1 MYAAIVHQTNQ
12 PPSYASFAMPE
23 ARQGECLITVNAA
36 AISHVVKSRASG
48 QHYSF
53 DGALPFVPGIDG
65 VGTRP
70 DGQRVWFAF
79 PRAPWGSMAEFA
91 PVAEQHCIPL
101 VDGLDSIS
109 AAAMANPG
117 MSAWAALVS
126 RAGLR
131 RGETVLINGATGSAG
146 QLAVQIARYLG
157 AGKIIVTGRNAA
169 VLHSLGADH
178 AINLTD
184 ESEALRQQFAGAFAT
199 PVDVVVDYL
208 WGSSAELILTAA
220 AKAKSPTRFVQV
232 GALSGQDIRLS
243 GAWLRAAPIQL
254 MGSGIGSLSLPQLL
268 QATAEMFAVALPAQL
283 RIATTPAPLSD
294 VETAWLRDDSQKRT
308 VFVIS

>member
-1 MYAAIVHQTNQ
+1 MYAAIVHQTNL
-12 PPSYASFAMPE
+12 PPRYASFAMPE
-23 ARQGECLITVNAA
+23 AQQGECLITVNAA

-53 DGALPFVPGIDG
+53 EGTLPFVPGIDG

-79 PRAPWGSMAEFA
+79 PRSPWGSMAEFA

-101 VDGLDSIS
+101 ADDLDSIS

-117 MSAWAALVS
+117 MSAWAALVT

-169 VLHSLGADH
+169 VLHRLGADY

-184 ESEALRQQFAGAFAT
+184 ESDALRQQFASAFAT

-220 AKAKSPTRFVQV
+220 AKAISPTRFVQV
-232 GALSGQDIRLS
+232 GALSGQDICLS
-243 GAWLRAAPIQL
+243 GAWLRAAPIQM

-268 QATAEMFAVALPAQL
+268 QATAEMFAVAVPAQL

>member
-1 MYAAIVHQTNQ
+1 MYAALVHQTNQ
-12 PPSYASFAMPE
+12 PPCYARFAMPE

-53 DGALPFVPGIDG
+53 DGTLPFVPGIDG

-79 PRAPWGSMAEFA
+79 PRSPWGSMAEFA

-101 VDGLDSIS
+101 ADELDSIS

-117 MSAWAALVS
+117 MSAWAALVT

-146 QLAVQIARYLG
+146 QLAVQIARHLG

-169 VLHSLGADH
+169 VLHSLGADY

-184 ESEALRQQFAGAFAT
+184 ESEALRQQFASAFAT
-199 PVDVVVDYL
+199 HVDIVVDYL
-208 WGSSAELILTAA
+208 WGSSAELILAAA

-243 GAWLRAAPIQL
+243 GAWLRAAPIQM

-268 QATAEMFAVALPAQL
+268 QATAEMFAVAVPAQL

-308 VFVIS
+308 VFVIN

>member
-12 PPSYASFAMPE
+12 PPRYTSFTLPE

-53 DGALPFVPGIDG
+53 DGTLPFVPGIDG

-79 PRAPWGSMAEFA
+79 PRSPWGSMAEFA

-101 VDGLDSIS
+101 ADELDSIS

-117 MSAWAALVS
+117 MSAWAALVT

-169 VLHSLGADH
+169 VLHSLGADY

-184 ESEALRQQFAGAFAT
+184 ESDALRQQFASIFAT
-199 PVDVVVDYL
+199 HVDIVVDYL
-208 WGSSAELILTAA
+208 WGSSAELILAAA

-232 GALSGQDIRLS
+232 GSLSGQDIRLS

-268 QATAEMFAVALPAQL
+268 QATAEMFAVAVPAQL

-308 VFVIS
+308 VFVIN

>member
-1 MYAAIVHQTNQ
+1 MYAAIVHQTNL
-12 PPSYASFAMPE
+12 PPRYASFALPE

-101 VDGLDSIS
+101 VDELDSIS

-184 ESEALRQQFAGAFAT
+184 ESERCASNSLAPSRLLSMWWWIICG
-199 PVDVVVDYL
+199 VV
-208 WGSSAELILTAA
+208 
-220 AKAKSPTRFVQV
+220 
-232 GALSGQDIRLS
+232 
-243 GAWLRAAPIQL
+243 
-254 MGSGIGSLSLPQLL
+254 
-268 QATAEMFAVALPAQL
+268 AQN
-283 RIATTPAPLSD
+283 
-294 VETAWLRDDSQKRT
+294 
-308 VFVIS
+308 

>member
-1 MYAAIVHQTNQ
+1 MKAAIVHQTAQ
-12 PPSYASFAMPE
+12 VPRYSEFAMPDP
-23 ARQGECLITVNAA
+23 RQGECLITVEAA

-53 DGALPFVPGIDG
+53 DGKLPFIPGIDG
-65 VGTRP
+65 VGIRP

-79 PRAPWGSMAEFA
+79 PRAPWGSMAEFS

-101 VDGLDSIS
+101 PDGLDTVS

-117 MSAWAALVS
+117 MSAWAALVT

-131 RGETVLINGATGSAG
+131 AGETVLINGATGSAG

-157 AGKIIVTGRNAA
+157 AGKIIVTGRNHT
-169 VLHSLGADH
+169 VLQSLQADQ

-184 ESEALRQQFAGAFAT
+184 DCEALRQQFAAAFAT
-199 PVDVVVDYL
+199 HIDVVVDYL
-208 WGSSAELILTAA
+208 WGTSAELILAAA
-220 AKAKSPTRFVQV
+220 AKSTSPTRFVQV
-232 GALSGQDIRLS
+232 GALSGQDIQLS

-268 QATAEMFAVALPAQL
+268 QATAGMFAAAIPAQL
-283 RIATTPAPLSD
+283 RIATTPLPLRE
-294 VETAWLRDDSQKRT
+294 VESAWPRDNSQCRT
-308 VFVIS
+308 VFIIS